1 MKNTLAASEVSAK
14 SRFIAMRRVLL
25 VSCAFAMCAG
35 SFCCL
40 LLCSACSKSKHE
52 PRLIGKRS
60 DPPVSLH
67 CAWQPGSRYHLRLD
81 LAVLTDSNPPEPD
94 DSSRVAT
101 GSAPTR
107 RSPSTGTTRGT
118 RCRVP
123 APVPRIRTPFP
134 TSERSPTVRRGCP
147 ISRPRRVR
155 AHRPHP
161 APSRAGTAKGSCPR
175 CRG

>member
-94 DSSRVAT
+94 DSSLH
-101 GSAPTR
+101 
-107 RSPSTGTTRGT
+107 
-118 RCRVP
+118 
-123 APVPRIRTPFP
+123 
-134 TSERSPTVRRGCP
+134 TVTFG
-147 ISRPRRVR
+147 
-155 AHRPHP
+155 
-161 APSRAGTAKGSCPR
+161 
-175 CRG
+175 